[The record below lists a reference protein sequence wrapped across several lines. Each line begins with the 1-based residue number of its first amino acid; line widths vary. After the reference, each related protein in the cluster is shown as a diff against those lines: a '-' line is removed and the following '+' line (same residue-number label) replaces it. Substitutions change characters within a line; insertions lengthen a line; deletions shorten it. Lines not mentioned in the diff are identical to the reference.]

1 MFIYGMIIN
10 PFSHKI
16 IFHES
21 FTLQIHLKDKDLQLV
36 KAFSAELQA
45 VRSMFDETNISPPLH
60 ANMPPI
66 ASRLFWVR
74 ALQERIRVSFL
85 YLCVN

>member
-1 MFIYGMIIN
+1 MTLF
-10 PFSHKI
+10 
-16 IFHES
+16 FHES
-21 FTLQIHLKDKDLQLV
+21 SSLQIHLKDKDLQLV

-45 VRSMFDETNISPPLH
+45 VRSMFDEANISPPLH

-85 YLCVN
+85 YLCVKILLWKINF